1 MRDGKIFL
9 FHYFYG
15 RYKECLELWVLDLVL
30 KTRFHMF
37 RCKAIRGFMGYL
49 PGSLEFSLKKVMQI
63 TENERSMA
71 RGSDSKQLNEDL
83 LNSNKMNY
91 FLSFLSR

>member
-1 MRDGKIFL
+1 MGGI
-9 FHYFYG
+9 
-15 RYKECLELWVLDLVL
+15 KECLELWVLDPVL

-37 RCKAIRGFMGYL
+37 RCKAIRGFTGYL
-49 PGSLEFSLKKVMQI
+49 PGSLEFSLNKVMQI

-71 RGSDSKQLNEDL
+71 RGSDSKQLNEDP